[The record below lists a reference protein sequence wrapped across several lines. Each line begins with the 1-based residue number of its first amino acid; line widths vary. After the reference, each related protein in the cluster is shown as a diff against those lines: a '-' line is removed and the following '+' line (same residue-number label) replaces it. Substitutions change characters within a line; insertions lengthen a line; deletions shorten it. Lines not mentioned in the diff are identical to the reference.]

1 MGKHAHHRRQEAL
14 PAVRHR
20 SKNFLHPVTSS
31 PKALI
36 LSIASAMLLYT
47 PVIYAKPADD
57 KAKPAV
63 KKAATENTQSTG
75 EAALADVV
83 VEGGRNTTYPGGS
96 VAKNSRI
103 GFLGNKTAMETPF
116 NTVSYTNKFVEDS
129 QARNVTDVIAATDPS
144 VFTNGAIGGWS
155 ENYYIRGF
163 QSDTNDMSMNGLF
176 GIAPYYRTP
185 PAMFSRIEVLKG
197 PSALLNGMPPAGS
210 VAGTVNLVSKRAG
223 NEPLLRITPTY
234 MSDSQWG
241 GTIDASRRF
250 GQNKQFGIRV
260 NGVYQDGSGPVRKQD
275 LKTQLGSVGLDWRG
289 DRARVSADIYMANDK
304 VDGVVRGINLGKNVK
319 VPTPPNP
326 KTLINPDWSYVS
338 NKDRGAMMRGEF
350 DITDNITAYAAFGRS
365 KTKYKYNGATSANL
379 LDDKG
384 TIETIMAQLAF
395 DLDKKSADVGLKGQ
409 FDTGPVNHQWV
420 INTTYYKHNQHD
432 FGVRSIP
439 SATCTTNM
447 YDPVWC
453 GSVPFN
459 VPPIS
464 RSSLQLRSYGMADIM
479 SFMDDK
485 LQLTLGLRYQEVK
498 SDNLSLMGKP
508 VLTEYKKH
516 ALTPGVALLFKAT
529 DHVSLYGNYIEGLS
543 KGDSA
548 PVTAKNYPKVFPPY
562 KTKQTELGVKWDYGN
577 LVNSLSIFEIKKPNS
592 YTDLRTHEFTS
603 GGQQRNRGIEW
614 TFIASPIETV
624 RLIGGASYI
633 KPELTKLAKH
643 ANEGNIATGV
653 AKLQGKLGAEW
664 DIKAAA
670 GIVTLSANATAVSKQ
685 YLNQENSLSVP
696 GHTVFDIGARY
707 NAKVSGHPFTL
718 RAEVKNVTNKA
729 YWGMPRLS
737 NLSLGAPR
745 TFLLSGSYD
754 F

>member
-1 MGKHAHHRRQEAL
+1 MGKHEHYLRQDGLHRIRKRGDS
-14 PAVRHR
+14 VV
-20 SKNFLHPVTSS
+20 SSVSSS
-31 PKALI
+31 PKTLI
-36 LSIASAMLLYT
+36 LSLASAMLVYA
-47 PVIYAKPADD
+47 PVLYAKAADD
-57 KAKPAV
+57 EAKPEIN
-63 KKAATENTQSTG
+63 KAADKTMQSAGKANLPDVLVEANQSTTYT
-75 EAALADVV
+75 
-83 VEGGRNTTYPGGS
+83 GGFVSR
-96 VAKNSRI
+96 NSRI
-103 GFLGNKTAMETPF
+103 GFLGNKNAMETPF
-116 NTVSYTNKFVEDS
+116 NTVSYTDKFVEDT

-163 QSDTNDMSMNGLF
+163 QSNTNDMSMNGLF
-176 GIAPYYRTP
+176 GIAPYYRTA

-223 NEPLLRITPTY
+223 DAPLLRVTPTY

-241 GTIDASRRF
+241 GTIDAGRRF

-275 LKTQLGSVGLDWRG
+275 LKTQLGSAGMDWRG
-289 DRARVSADIYMANDK
+289 YRARISADFYMADDK
-304 VDGVVRGINLGKNVK
+304 VDGVVRGINLGKNTE

-338 NKDRGAMMRGEF
+338 NKDRGAMMRAEY
-350 DITDNITAYAAFGRS
+350 DISDNITAYAAFGRS
-365 KTKYKYNGATSANL
+365 KTKYKYNGATSAIL
-379 LDDKG
+379 LDNHG
-384 TIETIMAQLAF
+384 TIQTVMAQLAF
-395 DLDKKSADVGLKGQ
+395 DVDKKSADVGLRGQ
-409 FDTGPVNHQWV
+409 FDTGLVNHQWV

-432 FGVRSIP
+432 YGVRSIP
-439 SATCTTNM
+439 SATWITNM
-447 YDPVWC
+447 YHPVW
-453 GSVPFN
+453 GKSVPFD

-464 RSSLQLRSYGMADIM
+464 ESSLQLKSYGIADM
-479 SFMDDK
+479 LSLMQDR

-516 ALTPGVALLFKAT
+516 ALTPGAAILFKAT
-529 DHVSLYGNYIEGLS
+529 EHVSLYGNYIQGLT

-548 PVTAKNYPKVFPPY
+548 PITAANYPKVFAPY
-562 KTKQTELGVKWDYGN
+562 KTKQTELGIKWDYGT
-577 LVNSLSIFEIKKPNS
+577 LSHSLSVFNIKKPSS
-592 YTDLRTHEFTS
+592 YTDVTTNIFTS
-603 GGQQRNRGIEW
+603 GGEQRNRGIEW
-614 TFIASPIETV
+614 SFIASPLETV
-624 RLIGGASYI
+624 RLMGGASYI

-643 ANEGNIATGV
+643 DNEGNIATGV
-653 AKLQGKLGAEW
+653 AKVQGKLGAEW
-664 DIKAAA
+664 DIAAA
-670 GIVTLSANATAVSKQ
+670 VGMVTLSANATAVSKQ

-718 RAEVKNVTNKA
+718 RAEIKNVTNKS